1 MLDKQTIQAIR
12 EQLAPDAAPV
22 LSLYLNVNPAEPG
35 NRQKA
40 SVLRART
47 ALEGLDIPDGLRRE
61 ILRRLDQEHVIPEGR
76 TLVLFSGE
84 DPKKLFRLEYLHE
97 ELPLLNL
104 DASDGALARWGT
116 PFVAPILFAADQ
128 TERYAV
134 IYASQGLV
142 RCFEAFMGDIR
153 EAWSSFRD
161 TDTEDWTRVTEARHQ
176 PGQGNPV
183 TARGG
188 RDVDTFA
195 DRMATMTGRF
205 YKGVVDQFLE
215 DDLSRDAG
223 RLILLGTPDALKA
236 FEDALPQQWQDRIVA
251 RLSGPKDDSVV
262 AASWY
267 PLIADSIRE
276 AENAAEEELLDRI
289 RERGSWGRS
298 EVLNLLNN
306 GQVDILA
313 LPFDVD
319 LRVWLA
325 EESQTLA
332 PTEEALRM
340 QRPDDE
346 YREVRLTDVLSELV
360 RRHSFRVEFMDGP
373 QEEKLK
379 ADFRGIAALRRW

>member
-1 MLDKQTIQAIR
+1 MLDKQTIRAIR
-12 EQLAPDAAPV
+12 EQLAPEAAPV

-47 ALEGLDIPDGLRRE
+47 ALERLDLPDGLRTE
-61 ILRRLDQEHVIPEGR
+61 VLRRLDQEHVIPEGR
-76 TLVLFSGE
+76 TLMLFSGE
-84 DPKKLFRLEYLHE
+84 DPKKLFRVEYLHQ

-116 PFVAPILFAADQ
+116 PFVAPVLFAVDQ

-134 IYASQGLV
+134 IYVSQNLV

-153 EAWSSFRD
+153 ENWSSVRD

-183 TARGG
+183 TSRGG

-195 DRMATMTGRF
+195 DRVATMTARF
-205 YKGVVDQFLE
+205 YRGVVQQFLD
-215 DDLSRDAG
+215 DDLSSDAE
-223 RLILLGTPDALKA
+223 RLILLGTPDAVTA
-236 FEDALPQQWQDRIVA
+236 FADALPQKWKDRIVA
-251 RLSGPKDDSVV
+251 RLSGPKDDSVA

-267 PLIADSIRE
+267 PLIADAVRE
-276 AENAAEEELLDRI
+276 AENAGEEALLDRI

-306 GQVDILA
+306 GQVDVLA
-313 LPFDVD
+313 LPFEVD
-319 LRVWLA
+319 MTVWLA

-332 PTEEALRM
+332 PTEEALQM
-340 QRPDDE
+340 QRPDDT